1 VVHEEI
7 TNGSTVDKLVYNY
20 GDSGL
25 VGFTLNGTEYFYIR
39 NSQTDIIGI
48 LDSNGTQVVGYT
60 YDTWGKLISIT
71 GTLKDTVG
79 EKNPYRYRGYRYDTE
94 TGYYYLHS
102 RYYNPEWGSLLMLIY
117 F

>member
-1 VVHEEI
+1 M
-7 TNGSTVDKLVYNY
+7 VYNY

-60 YDTWGKLISIT
+60 YDT
-71 GTLKDTVG
+71 
-79 EKNPYRYRGYRYDTE
+79 
-94 TGYYYLHS
+94 
-102 RYYNPEWGSLLMLIY
+102 
-117 F
+117 

>member
-20 GDSGL
+20 GDNGL

-48 LDSNGTQVVGYT
+48 LDSNGTQVVSYT
-60 YDTWGKLISIT
+60 YDTWGKLIS
-71 GTLKDTVG
+71 K
-79 EKNPYRYRGYRYDTE
+79 
-94 TGYYYLHS
+94 S
-102 RYYNPEWGSLLMLIY
+102 
-117 F
+117 